1 MKPKTNAEYNKIKA
15 LLWLV
20 AAAQKYG
27 RVRSEAYYGYAEGE
41 LGLSRM
47 AALQLVNRLEE
58 LGLLRRE
65 TMRLFDL
72 TPLVKYIEELER
84 RV

>member
-1 MKPKTNAEYNKIKA
+1 MKSADAEYAKIKA

-20 AAAQKYG
+20 AASRKYDKI
-27 RVRSEAYYGYAEGE
+27 RSESYYKYAVDE
-41 LGLSRM
+41 LGLGRTTATTM
-47 AALQLVNRLEE
+47 VNRLEE

-72 TPLVKYIEELER
+72 TPLKKYLEWLELR
-84 RV
+84 I

>member
-1 MKPKTNAEYNKIKA
+1 MKSAGAEYAKVKA

-20 AAAQKYG
+20 AAARKHG
-27 RVRSEAYYGYAEGE
+27 KIRSEVFYRYVEDD
-41 LGLSRM
+41 LGLGRT
-47 AALQLVNRLEE
+47 AATTLINRLEE

-72 TPLVKYIEELER
+72 TPLRRYLEWLELR
-84 RV
+84 I